1 MRRRPQAWWL
11 LPGLLLL
18 LLAGFGLR
26 LPGLFANTF
35 HPDEALF
42 ASWARL
48 IAVWRDPLLQTQA
61 VDKPPLLFYLQ
72 ALFYPLLATPAG
84 FPARLPNFIASLLL
98 LPLTGRA
105 AWQLYR
111 DPLAAVAAVA
121 LVAFSPLAIQFSSSA
136 FTDPLLTTWLLAA
149 VVASSAPGPY
159 RRRAWWSGLFWGLAL
174 ATKYQALLFLPLLL
188 GLAWLARWPGR
199 AWGWWLAGFAPAG
212 ALLLLWDGLRPG
224 GFSLWHNQFSSY
236 GGLRLAWSWELWP
249 RLAAWANLSR
259 YQLAIP
265 WPLLLLLL
273 GLGLLVL
280 RRQPAAGAAYDAL
293 LFLFLA
299 GYGLLHWLLAVP
311 VWDRYWLP
319 LVPLLALLAAR
330 LVARLLA
337 GLWAYA
343 RPGRSPRRRYAL
355 LAGLA
360 LLLLAQIPAAL
371 AASRGAYPVGARPG
385 ADGGAAAV
393 AAYLQAAPYGTVLYD
408 HWFSWQWRYYF
419 FDRGVYVSWFPHPAG
434 LGDDLAVFAAG
445 EGARYLVLPDSAVA
459 RPVLR
464 AVTAAGFAPELVY
477 PAGGMNLYRL
487 QLAPAPAGWLVE
499 GRR

>member
-136 FTDPLLTTWLLAA
+136 FTNPLLTTWLLAA

-174 ATKYQALLFLPLLL
+174 ATKYQALLFLLLLL

-293 LFLFLA
+293 LFLSWPVTGCCIGCWPCRCGTVTGCRWCRCWPCWRPDLWRGCWLACGLMPGRGVRRGGAMPCWPGWPCCCWRKSRPPWPPAGERIPWGRGRGRMVARRRWLPTCRLRPMARCCMTIGLA
-299 GYGLLHWLLAVP
+299 G
-311 VWDRYWLP
+311 
-319 LVPLLALLAAR
+319 
-330 LVARLLA
+330 
-337 GLWAYA
+337 
-343 RPGRSPRRRYAL
+343 S
-355 LAGLA
+355 
-360 LLLLAQIPAAL
+360 
-371 AASRGAYPVGARPG
+371 GATTF
-385 ADGGAAAV
+385 
-393 AAYLQAAPYGTVLYD
+393 L
-408 HWFSWQWRYYF
+408 
-419 FDRGVYVSWFPHPAG
+419 
-434 LGDDLAVFAAG
+434 
-445 EGARYLVLPDSAVA
+445 
-459 RPVLR
+459 
-464 AVTAAGFAPELVY
+464 TAACT
-477 PAGGMNLYRL
+477 
-487 QLAPAPAGWLVE
+487 
-499 GRR
+499 